1 MTHTCNSSPWEAEAG
16 EAHKFHTSL
25 GYVARPYLNT
35 KTKELIQDFLS
46 FLYLVSWILYG
57 ARRKELCSTFLL
69 SVSSIYFDSSVLFK
83 KLTGGPDSAGH
94 AYNSST
100 RETKAHRSEASFAA
114 EQGPCLK
121 KHKTS
126 LGNGFL

>member
-1 MTHTCNSSPWEAEAG
+1 MTHTCSSSPWEAEAG

-25 GYVARPYLNT
+25 GYVAQPCLNT
-35 KTKELIQDFLS
+35 KTKELIQGFLS
-46 FLYLVSWILYG
+46 FLHLVSWIVYW
-57 ARRKELCSTFLL
+57 ARRKELCSIFRIR
-69 SVSSIYFDSSVLFK
+69 VSSIYFNSSVLFK
-83 KLTGGPDSAGH
+83 KLIGGPDSVGH

-100 RETKAHRSEASFAA
+100 RETKAHRSEASFVA